1 MIGRGSVSLAV
12 HLCPTLWHIVV
23 NLLNS
28 GGVHTINDV
37 VSKIFALMII
47 FLVLATATVY
57 TQSAFATNANGVK
70 GGTPC
75 THSGDVVQHN
85 PVMMP
90 TMTIFVCD
98 D

>member
-1 MIGRGSVSLAV
+1 MIGRGSVSFAV
-12 HLCPTLWHIVV
+12 HFCPTLWHIVV

-28 GGVHTINDV
+28 GGVHSINDV

-85 PVMMP
+85 PVTMP
-90 TMTIFVCD
+90 TMTILVCD